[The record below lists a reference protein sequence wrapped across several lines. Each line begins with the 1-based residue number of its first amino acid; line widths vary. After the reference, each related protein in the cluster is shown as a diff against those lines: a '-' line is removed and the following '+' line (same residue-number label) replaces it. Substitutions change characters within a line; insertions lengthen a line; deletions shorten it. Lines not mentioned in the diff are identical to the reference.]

1 MAHPALAA
9 KGLTKSFGSNE
20 VLRNI
25 NFEVNAGRTIAL
37 CGENGAGKSTLLKLM
52 TGVYTPSAGQVLLD
66 GDPVV
71 FAGPKEAIAA
81 GIAVVHQEFS
91 TISALTVAEN
101 VFLEKEPRNRLGL
114 GRPARASP
122 RLRRP
127 APAAPHRTGPRRGR
141 STGLASPRR
150 RWWKSPRRFGH
161 GRACSFWMSRRR
173 CSPTGRSTICSGF
186 CATCGSRGWASSTS
200 RTAWTKFSKSAPTS
214 AS

>member
-25 NFEVNAGRTIAL
+25 DFEVNAGRTIAL

-101 VFLEKEPRNRLGL
+101 VFLEKEPCNRARP

-122 RLRRP
+122 RLCRP
-127 APAAPHRTGPRRGR
+127 ASTAPHRSGPRRDAR
-141 STGLASPRR
+141 PA
-150 RWWKSPRRFGH
+150 
-161 GRACSFWMSRRR
+161 
-173 CSPTGRSTICSGF
+173 
-186 CATCGSRGWASSTS
+186 
-200 RTAWTKFSKSAPTS
+200 
-214 AS
+214 